1 MLGGMT
7 QAAIAALQTEVDR
20 AKELFASLS
29 AAEWEAASGCDGWRV
44 QDVAQHMAAVFQQ
57 IAAPDTINVGDSG
70 KSETAAEVPV
80 GDRRDWTAEQVTA
93 AYDEWSEK
101 GVAALA
107 ALQEPPI
114 ADTVVPI
121 SDLGTHPLHILANAI
136 VFDHYCHLRHDI
148 GAAVK
153 RAAVLPH
160 DPEALHA
167 TVEWML
173 AGLPQMC
180 AAELGAG
187 PDQSVNIVFD
197 GPAANSFCLA
207 PGPDGWTVANHC
219 DDDAPV
225 VKTTAHDFVSWGT
238 KRTDWRDSSTGDV
251 SNVAVQQVLDAINII

>member
-1 MLGGMT
+1 MT
-7 QAAIAALQTEVDR
+7 QAAITALQNEVDR
-20 AKELFASLS
+20 AKEIFASL
-29 AAEWEAASGCDGWRV
+29 AAEEWGADSGCDGWRV

-57 IAAPDTINVGDSG
+57 IAAPDTIDTGDSG
-70 KSETAAEVPV
+70 QTEASAEVPV
-80 GDRRDWTAEQVTA
+80 SDRRDWTPEQVIA

-107 ALQEPPI
+107 GLQEPPM

-148 GAAVK
+148 GAAVE
-153 RAAVLPH
+153 RAAVLPR

-180 AAELGAG
+180 ATELGAG
-187 PDQSVNIVFD
+187 PDQPVNIVFD
-197 GPAANSFCLA
+197 GPAANSFCLS
-207 PGPDGWTVANHC
+207 PGPNGWTVANHC

-225 VKTTAHDFVSWGT
+225 IKTTAHDFVSWGT
-238 KRTDWRDSSTGDV
+238 KRADWRGTSTGDV
-251 SNVAVQQVLDAINII
+251 SIVNVQRVLDAINII